1 MILFDAKAFC
11 RNLESKPGVYL
22 MLSASK
28 DIIYIGKSKNL
39 KSRVASYFSNS
50 PKTRKISKLVS
61 QISGIDIMRTN
72 TELEALI
79 LEHNLIK
86 QHRPKYN
93 VIFKD
98 DKSFPYIA
106 ITTKDPFPGIY
117 FHRGSKNDK
126 NQYFG
131 PFPNP
136 YAARNSLSII
146 QKTFRIRN
154 CDQSTF
160 NNRTRPCMQYQ
171 IDRCSAPCVGKVLPS
186 EYEEDIQ
193 KGIKFLQGKASEVI
207 HEISEKMNDA
217 SRQQNYERAAI
228 LRDQVLDLNEILKR
242 QIVSVQRGD
251 FDVVGIAESEIS
263 ICLSVMYFR
272 NGRLLG
278 SKQVTLESQ
287 AGLPRSDII
296 EAYIMKHYFELNLG
310 KVSNI
315 YVSESIASK
324 NQMEELI
331 NAKTNSKIKIIRPLR
346 GEPKKW
352 VQLACDNAKQ
362 TLLLKNQ
369 KSKELEK
376 QFKALRK
383 MLDIKGDINRI
394 ECFDIS
400 HLSGS
405 DAVASCVVFDE
416 GGANKKEYRKF
427 NIANIKPSD
436 DYDALRQAFSRRY
449 VRLLNENKR
458 LPDLVVID
466 GGKGQLNAIIDITK
480 QLALPFKIISISKG
494 RQRKLGQEQVHSG
507 GKVISIDF
515 VPEAGRLLQQI
526 RDEAHRFAIT
536 AQRKKRSSNSIK
548 TILDDIPGIG
558 PKRRKNLIQHFGNIN
573 ALTDASVEEIEK
585 VKEISKGLAKEIY
598 QYLH

>member
-1 MILFDAKAFC
+1 MTLFDAKAFC

-154 CDQSTF
+154 CDQSNF

-171 IDRCSAPCVGKVLPS
+171 IDRCSAPCVGKVSSS

-251 FDVVGIAESEIS
+251 FDVIGIAESEIS

-315 YVSESIASK
+315 YVSESISSK

-369 KSKELEK
+369 KSKELDK

-466 GGKGQLNAIIDITK
+466 GGKGQLNAIIDISK

>member
-1 MILFDAKAFC
+1 MTLFDAKAFC

-171 IDRCSAPCVGKVLPS
+171 IDRCSAPCVGKVSSS

-251 FDVVGIAESEIS
+251 FDVIGIAESEIS
-263 ICLSVMYFR
+263 ICLIVIYFR

-369 KSKELEK
+369 KSKELDK

-466 GGKGQLNAIIDITK
+466 GGKGQLNAIIDISK

>member
-1 MILFDAKAFC
+1 MTLFDAKAFC

-50 PKTRKISKLVS
+50 PKTQKISKLVS

-106 ITTKDPFPGIY
+106 ITTKDQFPGIY

-171 IDRCSAPCVGKVLPS
+171 IDRCSAPCVGKVSSS

-207 HEISEKMNDA
+207 HEISEKMNVA

-251 FDVVGIAESEIS
+251 FDVIGIAESEIS

-278 SKQVTLESQ
+278 SKQATLESQ
-287 AGLPRSDII
+287 AGLPRSNIL
-296 EAYIMKHYFELNLG
+296 EAYIMKHYFEMNLG

-331 NAKTNSKIKIIRPLR
+331 NAKTNSKIKIIKPLR

-352 VQLACDNAKQ
+352 VQLACENAKQ

-405 DAVASCVVFDE
+405 DAVASCVVFDKS
-416 GGANKKEYRKF
+416 GANKKEYRKF

-466 GGKGQLNAIIDITK
+466 GGKGQLNAIIDISK

-494 RQRKLGQEQVHSG
+494 KQRKIGQEQVHSS
-507 GKVISIDF
+507 GKVTSIDF
-515 VPEAGRLLQQI
+515 VPEAGRLLQKI

-536 AQRKKRSSNSIK
+536 AQRKNRSSSSIK

>member
-171 IDRCSAPCVGKVLPS
+171 IDRCSAPCVGKVSPS

-494 RQRKLGQEQVHSG
+494 RQRKLGQEQVHSS

-515 VPEAGRLLQQI
+515 IPEAGKFLQQI

>member
-1 MILFDAKAFC
+1 MTLFDAKAFC

-106 ITTKDPFPGIY
+106 ITTKDPYPGIY

-171 IDRCSAPCVGKVLPS
+171 IDRCSAPCVGKVSPS

-494 RQRKLGQEQVHSG
+494 RQRKLGQEQIHSG

-558 PKRRKNLIQHFGNIN
+558 PKRRKNLIQHFGNII

-598 QYLH
+598 LYLH

>member
-1 MILFDAKAFC
+1 MTLFDAKAFC

-171 IDRCSAPCVGKVLPS
+171 IDRCSAPCVGKVSPS

-466 GGKGQLNAIIDITK
+466 GGKGQLNAIIDISK

>member
-1 MILFDAKAFC
+1 MTLFDAKAFC

-171 IDRCSAPCVGKVLPS
+171 IDRCSAPCVGKVSPS

>member
-1 MILFDAKAFC
+1 MTLFDAKAFC

-61 QISGIDIMRTN
+61 QICDIDIMRTN

-171 IDRCSAPCVGKVLPS
+171 IDRCSAPCVGKVSSS

-251 FDVVGIAESEIS
+251 FDVIGIAESEIS

-369 KSKELEK
+369 KSKELDK

-466 GGKGQLNAIIDITK
+466 GGKGQLNAIIDISK

>member
-1 MILFDAKAFC
+1 MTLFDAKAFC

-171 IDRCSAPCVGKVLPS
+171 IDRCSAPCVGKVSPS

-251 FDVVGIAESEIS
+251 FDVIGIAESEIS

-369 KSKELEK
+369 KSKELDK

-466 GGKGQLNAIIDITK
+466 GGKGQLNAIIDISK

-536 AQRKKRSSNSIK
+536 AQRKKRTSNSIK

>member
-1 MILFDAKAFC
+1 MTLFDAKAFC

-171 IDRCSAPCVGKVLPS
+171 IDRCSAPCVGKVSTS

>member
-494 RQRKLGQEQVHSG
+494 RQRKLGQEQVHSS

>member
-1 MILFDAKAFC
+1 MTLFDAKAFC

-171 IDRCSAPCVGKVLPS
+171 IDRCSAPCVGKVSSS

-251 FDVVGIAESEIS
+251 FDVIGIAESEIS

-369 KSKELEK
+369 KSKELDK

-466 GGKGQLNAIIDITK
+466 GGKGQLNAIIDISK

-494 RQRKLGQEQVHSG
+494 RQRKLGQEQVHSS

-515 VPEAGRLLQQI
+515 IPEAGKLLQQI

>member
-1 MILFDAKAFC
+1 MTLFDAKAFC

-106 ITTKDPFPGIY
+106 ITTKDQFPGIY

-154 CDQSTF
+154 CDQSNF

-171 IDRCSAPCVGKVLPS
+171 IDRCSAPCVGKVSSS

-251 FDVVGIAESEIS
+251 FDVIGIAESEIS

-315 YVSESIASK
+315 YVSESISSK

-466 GGKGQLNAIIDITK
+466 GGKGQLNAIIDISK

>member
-1 MILFDAKAFC
+1 MTLFDAKAFC

-171 IDRCSAPCVGKVLPS
+171 IDRCSAPCVGKVSPS

-466 GGKGQLNAIIDITK
+466 GGKGQLNSIIDITK

-558 PKRRKNLIQHFGNIN
+558 PKRRKNLIQHFGNLN

>member
-1 MILFDAKAFC
+1 MTLFDAKAFC

-22 MLSASK
+22 MLSASE

-61 QISGIDIMRTN
+61 QISDIDIMRTN

-98 DKSFPYIA
+98 DKSYPYIA

-171 IDRCSAPCVGKVLPS
+171 IDRCSAPCVGKVSPS

-193 KGIKFLQGKASEVI
+193 KGIKFLQGKATEVI
-207 HEISEKMNDA
+207 HEISEKMNAA

-242 QIVSVQRGD
+242 QIVSIKRGD
-251 FDVVGIAESEIS
+251 FDVIGIAESETS
-263 ICLSVMYFR
+263 ICLSIMYFR

-315 YVSESIASK
+315 YVSESISSK

-331 NAKTNSKIKIIRPLR
+331 NAKTNSKIKIIKPLR

-352 VQLACDNAKQ
+352 VQLACENAKQ

-369 KSKELEK
+369 KSKDLEK
-376 QFKALRK
+376 QFKGLCK
-383 MLDIKGDINRI
+383 MLDIKDDINRI

-466 GGKGQLNAIIDITK
+466 GGKGQLNAIIDISK

-507 GKVISIDF
+507 GKVVSIDF

-558 PKRRKNLIQHFGNIN
+558 PKRRKNLIQHFGNIK

>member
-171 IDRCSAPCVGKVLPS
+171 IDRCSAPCVGKVSPS

>member
-1 MILFDAKAFC
+1 MTLFDAKAFC

>member
-171 IDRCSAPCVGKVLPS
+171 IDRCSAPCVGKVSPS

-331 NAKTNSKIKIIRPLR
+331 NAKTNSKIKIIKPLR

>member
-171 IDRCSAPCVGKVLPS
+171 IDRCSAPCVGKVSPS

-558 PKRRKNLIQHFGNIN
+558 PKRRKNLIQHFGNIT

>member
-171 IDRCSAPCVGKVLPS
+171 IDRCSAPCVGKVIPS

>member
-1 MILFDAKAFC
+1 MTLFDAKAFC

-171 IDRCSAPCVGKVLPS
+171 IDRCSAPCVGKVSSS

-436 DYDALRQAFSRRY
+436 DYDALRKAFSRRY

-526 RDEAHRFAIT
+526 RDEAPRFAIT

-548 TILDDIPGIG
+548 TILDDIPGVG

-573 ALTDASVEEIEK
+573 ALADASVEEIEK

>member
-1 MILFDAKAFC
+1 MTLFDAKAFC

-171 IDRCSAPCVGKVLPS
+171 IDRCSAPCVGKVSPS

-558 PKRRKNLIQHFGNIN
+558 PKRRKNLIQHFGNIT

>member
-171 IDRCSAPCVGKVLPS
+171 IDRCSAPCVGKVSPS

-466 GGKGQLNAIIDITK
+466 GGKGQLNAIIDISK

>member
-1 MILFDAKAFC
+1 MTLFDAKAFC

-171 IDRCSAPCVGKVLPS
+171 IDRCSAPCVGKVSSS

-251 FDVVGIAESEIS
+251 FDVIGIAESEIS

-331 NAKTNSKIKIIRPLR
+331 NAKTNSKIKIIKPLR

-466 GGKGQLNAIIDITK
+466 GGKGQLNAIIDISK

>member
-1 MILFDAKAFC
+1 MNLFDAKAFC

-22 MLSASK
+22 MLSGSK

-171 IDRCSAPCVGKVLPS
+171 IDRCSAPCVGKVSSS

-251 FDVVGIAESEIS
+251 FDVIGIAESEIS

-383 MLDIKGDINRI
+383 MLDIKSDINRI

-416 GGANKKEYRKF
+416 DGANKKEYRKF

-466 GGKGQLNAIIDITK
+466 GGKGQLNAIIDISK